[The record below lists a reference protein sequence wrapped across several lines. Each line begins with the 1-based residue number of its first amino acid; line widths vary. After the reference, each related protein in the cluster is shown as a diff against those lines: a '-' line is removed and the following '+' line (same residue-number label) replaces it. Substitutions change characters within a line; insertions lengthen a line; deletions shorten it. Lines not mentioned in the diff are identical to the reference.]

1 MPRSERWRCGAL
13 RCRLRDNHAVS
24 TFLTRPA
31 VPADLPVL
39 RDIYRRA
46 SLSNEGD
53 AAALLA
59 HPDVFVLTDAG
70 VIEGRTRVATLTT
83 DHVVGFA
90 TTICIDRVLDL
101 EDLFVDPQW
110 MRHGVGRLLVHD
122 ILTRVDHRLVERL
135 EVIANPHALA
145 FYEHVGFVHDGHV
158 ATAFGLGRRMHIKIG
173 PRTTH
178 SAGASRD
185 AQCSGAAQTTRSPSP
200 DA

>member
-1 MPRSERWRCGAL
+1 
-13 RCRLRDNHAVS
+13 VS
-24 TFLTRPA
+24 TFLTRLA

-39 RDIYRRA
+39 REIYRRA

-70 VIEGRTRVATLTT
+70 AVEGRTRVATLTT

-90 TTICIDRVLDL
+90 TTTSVDRVLGL

-122 ILTRVDHRLVERL
+122 IVTHVDHRLVERL

-145 FYEHVGFVHDGHV
+145 FYENVGFVHDGAV
-158 ATAFGLGRRMHIKIG
+158 ETAFGPGRRMHMNIG
-173 PRTTH
+173 PRTT
-178 SAGASRD
+178 
-185 AQCSGAAQTTRSPSP
+185 P
-200 DA
+200 